1 MGYPVNGTHDGGK
14 SDGSGVVSF
23 IFPYNNIN
31 NFLEKVCCLIHLP
44 NSFET
49 RYKVDLLSTFMSEVI
64 S

>member
-23 IFPYNNIN
+23 IFLYNIVISRKRM
-31 NFLEKVCCLIHLP
+31 FLIHLL
-44 NSFET
+44 NSSYET

-64 S
+64 L

>member
-23 IFPYNNIN
+23 IYLYNIVISRKRM
-31 NFLEKVCCLIHLP
+31 FLIHLL
-44 NSFET
+44 NSSYET

-64 S
+64 L